1 MISSQMFVINWIEL
15 AVASTILLILT
26 KIVAYR
32 LKQPIDRVN
41 WIGSSLLL
49 TTLVPAIFVAI
60 NAPGLNLG
68 IISLVNDRPPS
79 TVVPDIDSR
88 ANQNDESKDNRSVAS
103 SNQANFDFLSI
114 NRVEESPSDDEPT
127 QKPAISQVPITE
139 TVTEP
144 AVHPLLH
151 HMTHGAPSSFSEPS
165 RINAWAVFASLL
177 TLCHSAVFFLFIL
190 QWILGRRLLADL
202 IRRSSPASP
211 IVLKLWGEITNNR
224 GRSVQL
230 LVTKDLNTPMVF
242 GLRKHVILIP
252 DRFAQN
258 DTASLRFC
266 LSHESCHILR
276 GDLLRWHIVNLCQ
289 FLLWFQPL
297 YWALRKELRLNQ
309 DLIADAHAAGSQA
322 EPLARYAYSELLLSI
337 AKDSVQLKVQNG
349 MAFFDS
355 KSQLARRI
363 KMLIS
368 NEETLRERTTVRF
381 NIVTCTVMFAISVLC
396 GSLRFGSVNADVI
409 DVNEVGLGIE
419 SGEYEIEGTTLI
431 NDTPGQEDGV
441 RTISGRVV
449 NKAGESVPG
458 AKLFLPLQWQ
468 PRRIVQATTNNDGKF
483 ELKCPLSSLDF
494 DSTRVES
501 MLWVYAPGYS
511 LQLTNIYEAMS
522 GKKVDGYSIEI
533 SEEDQ
538 FRFKVL
544 DPNGKPLQHANVK
557 PHSYSVADNSFQVPD
572 EMLGLFT
579 KVTDEEGVVVFSEAQ
594 RYRIYSIEVD
604 CQEFG
609 RQIFR
614 VERVEQD
621 ASKSEM
627 TTVQLSVAGA
637 LKGRLTAEKPEWV
650 KGVPISFTTG
660 NLFDERRPTGIVK
673 VVTNDQGEFHV
684 SRIASGG
691 PLHVYVDLDREL
703 PVRPRLPKNTVIPT
717 GETCEF
723 DIPLVNAT
731 MVKGKVLSKTT
742 GAPVRGAHISLT
754 YGGVY
759 PWPDYGS
766 GTTSVQVST
775 DQNGEFKT
783 RVLPGNL
790 NIHFFSLPRGV
801 MRLRPSDEPSYVVPS
816 GNTEFELPSFELVNT
831 KDLAGLLLGHDGNP
845 IPNVDIRAFHG
856 RNAHGF
862 GKSDDH
868 GQFKMTVPDVGELR
882 YEALNEYQNL
892 QPADIIQTDPLVV
905 KVVDSGRK
913 QTENDEREEAARSQ
927 KPNVVLSGRVLLS
940 QMPFENVRVIVTR
953 YRSKFTEPYEITGKP
968 LPPQVIETKTD
979 VAGRY
984 RFEEMKAGDRY
995 SIAFEPD
1002 IAVGDPRIKRSRGN
1016 TYTIPENL
1024 ESEAVLEDV
1033 NMVPLDQEIAGQ
1045 VVDLDGKPIQGA
1057 NIVVRLRTG
1066 EYLNSFRTAGPAY
1079 STQSDAKG
1087 KFKLKELPGEPL
1099 RITAYLTD
1107 TNRLDVKFDS
1117 HIDVELNQKDIRV
1130 VLDPSL
1136 IDEDY

>member
-1 MISSQMFVINWIEL
+1 MISPQMFVVNWIEL

-26 KIVAYR
+26 KIVIYR

-79 TVVPDIDSR
+79 TVVQDIDSR
-88 ANQNDESKDNRSVAS
+88 ANPIYESKDNRSVAS
-103 SNQANFDFLSI
+103 SNQAILDVLSI
-114 NRVEESPSDDEPT
+114 NLVEESQSDDELTP
-127 QKPAISQVPITE
+127 KPVISKDPITE
-139 TVTEP
+139 TVSEP
-144 AVHPLLH
+144 AVLPPLRQ
-151 HMTHGAPSSFSEPS
+151 TTPEATTSFSEPS
-165 RINAWAVFASLL
+165 RVNAWVIVASLVI
-177 TLCHSAVFFLFIL
+177 LCYFSVFSLFIL
-190 QWILGRRLLADL
+190 QWILGRRHLADL

-211 IVLKLWGEITNNR
+211 IVLKLWQEITNHR

-230 LVTKDLNTPMVF
+230 LVSKDLNTPMVF

-252 DRFAQN
+252 DRFAHN

-297 YWALRKELRLNQ
+297 YWVLRKELRLNQ
-309 DLIADAHAAGSQA
+309 DLIADAHAASSQA
-322 EPLARYAYSELLLSI
+322 EPFARYAYSELLLSI
-337 AKDSVQLKVQNG
+337 AKHSAQRKVQNG

-355 KSQLARRI
+355 KSQLASRI

-368 NEETLRERTTVRF
+368 NEETLRERSTVRF
-381 NIVTCTVMFAISVLC
+381 TIVTCTVLFAISVLC
-396 GSLRFGSVNADVI
+396 SSLRIGTVSADVI
-409 DVNEVGLGIE
+409 DANEVGLGIE
-419 SGEYEIEGTTLI
+419 SGEFEIEGTTPI
-431 NDTPGQEDGV
+431 NDAPVQEDGV
-441 RTISGRVV
+441 RTIIGRVV

-468 PRRIVQATTNNDGKF
+468 PRRIVQAIADKDGKF
-483 ELKCPLSSLDF
+483 ELKCPLEWLDYESS
-494 DSTRVES
+494 RVES

-511 LQLTNIYEAMS
+511 LQLTNIYEATS

-533 SEEDQ
+533 PEEDQ

-544 DPNGKPLQHANVK
+544 DPTGKPLQNANVK
-557 PHSYSVADNSFQVPD
+557 PHSYSVANNSFQVPD

-594 RYRIYSIEVD
+594 RHRVYSVEVD

-614 VERVEQD
+614 VKRVEQN
-621 ASKSEM
+621 ASESEM
-627 TTVQLSVAGA
+627 TTVQLSEIGA
-637 LKGRLTAEKPEWV
+637 LKGRLIAEKPEWV

-660 NLFDERRPTGIVK
+660 NLFDERRPTGIAK
-673 VVTNDQGEFHV
+673 AVTNDQGEFHV

-703 PVRPRLPKNTVIPT
+703 PVRPRLPKNAVIPT
-717 GETCEF
+717 GETYEF
-723 DIPLVNAT
+723 DIPLVDAT

-759 PWPDYGS
+759 PWLDYGS
-766 GTTSVQVST
+766 GTTSVHVST

-790 NIHFFSLPRGV
+790 NIHFFSLPRGL

-831 KDLAGLLLGHDGNP
+831 KDIEGLLLGHDGNP
-845 IPNVDIRAFHG
+845 IPNVDVRAFHG
-856 RNAHGF
+856 INAHGF
-862 GKSDDH
+862 GKSDDN

-913 QTENDEREEAARSQ
+913 LTENDEREEAARSQ
-927 KPNVVLSGRVLLS
+927 KPNVVLTGRVLLS

-953 YRSKFTEPYEITGKP
+953 YRSKFRESYEITGKT

-979 VAGRY
+979 EAGRY
-984 RFEEMKAGDRY
+984 RVEEMKAGDRY

-1002 IAVGDPRIKRSRGN
+1002 IAAGDPRIKRSRGT
-1016 TYTIPENL
+1016 TYTIPEDV

-1033 NMVPLDQEIAGQ
+1033 NMVPLDQEIAGE
-1045 VVDLDGKPIQGA
+1045 VVDLEGKPIQGA
-1057 NIVVRLRTG
+1057 NITVRLRTG
-1066 EYLNSFRTAGPAY
+1066 EHLSRLRTAGPAY
-1079 STQSDAKG
+1079 GTQSDAKG

-1107 TNRLDVKFDS
+1107 TTRLDVRFET